1 MRNVR
6 CRRAVYQVE
15 FFSFITYNHRARP
28 GSEQNQART
37 DLYRS
42 VDGMIRELMRL
53 YFIFLKIGL
62 FSIGGGYVML
72 PMLRREMV
80 EDRGWLSDE
89 ELLDYYAIA
98 QATPGI
104 IAINTATFVGFKRR
118 GIPGAIMST
127 AGMVTPSLVIIT
139 VIAVFFARFQENP
152 VVRRAFRG
160 IRVAVAVLLS
170 FTVASLI
177 KKSVHGFF
185 GTGITLA
192 AFLAVILMELSPIPV
207 IIAAGILGF
216 GSSLL
221 RRPPS
226 ASGRETE

>member
-1 MRNVR
+1 MKSAKRGV
-6 CRRAVYQVE
+6 AIFA
-15 FFSFITYNHRARP
+15 FFPYNHRAD
-28 GSEQNQART
+28 T
-37 DLYRS
+37 
-42 VDGMIRELMRL
+42 MIRELLRL

-118 GIPGAIMST
+118 GIPGAVMST

-139 VIAVFFARFQENP
+139 VIAVFFAHFQENP
-152 VVRRAFRG
+152 IVQRAFRG

-170 FTVASLI
+170 FTVATLV
-177 KKSVHGFF
+177 KKSVHGF
-185 GTGITLA
+185 
-192 AFLAVILMELSPIPV
+192 LAVVIALGAFAAVIVADLSPIPV
-207 IIAAGILGF
+207 ILTAGLVGF
-216 GSSLL
+216 GSSLV
-221 RRPPS
+221 RHPS
-226 ASGRETE
+226 TASGRDSE